1 MNQELGSM
9 IALLDRVQMNAAD
22 RAAATA
28 TLHRAEAL
36 AETLYRAIKAVQV
49 VTEWSGHGARVLAR
63 RVRARFA

>member
-28 TLHRAEAL
+28 TLQRAEVL
-36 AETLYRAIKAVQV
+36 AEGVYRTIKAVQTV
-49 VTEWSGHGARVLAR
+49 AECAAHGARALAQ